1 MRTALAKDPDER
13 FQTGQA
19 LAAALR
25 EGLGPL
31 AESEAAPATATK
43 PPRPPR
49 EATAGA
55 PATAPPL
62 AGSPPAATVVT
73 PRRSA
78 AVSKTEP
85 RPGAPQ
91 PAPATEP
98 PVRGPVPDTPP
109 LGPATP
115 PPDAAGQVVPK
126 KRGQRRTVWLAAVAV
141 LVVLAAAGVV
151 WAVTSAGGGSKLS
164 SGEAIGDAYQ
174 AGVLAYILQ
183 PGDPGY
189 VDGEEHGLIA
199 AAADQSDGIVWAL
212 PDYQGTSVPG
222 GTGTALGDGAA
233 NTDAIIAQNGAG
245 GNYAAGLA
253 GAYDGGGYNDWYL
266 PSRDELD
273 KLYLN
278 RDAIG
283 GFDTTSNYWYWSSS
297 QNADDAWYQNFDGG
311 NQNDGSYEYYA
322 SRVRAVRA
330 F

>member
-1 MRTALAKDPDER
+1 
-13 FQTGQA
+13 
-19 LAAALR
+19 
-25 EGLGPL
+25 
-31 AESEAAPATATK
+31 
-43 PPRPPR
+43 
-49 EATAGA
+49 
-55 PATAPPL
+55 
-62 AGSPPAATVVT
+62 
-73 PRRSA
+73 
-78 AVSKTEP
+78 
-85 RPGAPQ
+85 
-91 PAPATEP
+91 
-98 PVRGPVPDTPP
+98 
-109 LGPATP
+109 
-115 PPDAAGQVVPK
+115 VVPK

-212 PDYQGTSVPG
+212 PDYQDTSVPG

-233 NTDAIIAQNGAG
+233 NTDAMIAQNGAG
-245 GNYAAGLA
+245 SNYAAGLA
-253 GAYDGGGYNDWYL
+253 RAYDGGGYNDWYL

-283 GFDTTSNYWYWSSS
+283 GFDTTSNHWYWSSS
-297 QNADDAWYQNFDGG
+297 EYESYPHYAWLQNFDVG
-311 NQNDGSYEYYA
+311 NQLNSDKVNS